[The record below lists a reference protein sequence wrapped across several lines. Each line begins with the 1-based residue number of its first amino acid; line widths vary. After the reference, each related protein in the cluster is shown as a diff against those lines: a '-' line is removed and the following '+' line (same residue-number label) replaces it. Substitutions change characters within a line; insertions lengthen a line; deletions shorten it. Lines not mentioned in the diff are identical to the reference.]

1 MTDDPL
7 PRAAQALAPGL
18 TDQTGFLIQ
27 RLHSHS
33 RRMLNEAL
41 RPLGIEARHLGVLAA
56 LANQGPLIQRQL
68 INLLEIDKSSLVYVL
83 DDLQD
88 ERLVERRSVPY
99 DRRAFAVHITQ
110 NGRERLK
117 AAIQTAQRV
126 NETLFG
132 WLDPKDREQFHRTL
146 SQLVDRL
153 PAQPIREETHS
164 PAPAETTKRRSARR
178 SETHK

>member
-1 MTDDPL
+1 MRNDARTHEL
-7 PRAAQALAPGL
+7 QALAPGL

-41 RPLGIEARHLGVLAA
+41 GPLGIEARHLGVLAA
-56 LANQGPLIQRQL
+56 LANRGPLIQRQL
-68 INLLEIDKSSLVYVL
+68 IDLLEIDKSSLVYVL

-88 ERLVERRSVPY
+88 ERLVERRSVPL

-110 NGRERLK
+110 IGRKRFK
-117 AAIQTAQRV
+117 AAVQIAQRV
-126 NETLFG
+126 HEALFG
-132 WLDPKDREQFHRTL
+132 GLDPKNREQFDRTL

-153 PAQPIREETHS
+153 PTRPVLEIHS
-164 PAPAETTKRRSARR
+164 PAPTEINSRRSVRR